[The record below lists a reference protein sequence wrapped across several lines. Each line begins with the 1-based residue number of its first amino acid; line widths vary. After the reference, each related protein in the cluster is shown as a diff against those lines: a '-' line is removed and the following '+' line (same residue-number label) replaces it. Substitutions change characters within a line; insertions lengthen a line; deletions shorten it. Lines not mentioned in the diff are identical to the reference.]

1 MEMPVLEER
10 EKTPVSVSVPIPSPP
25 PGEEEKVGV
34 EPREERAV
42 RERSPDLEVC
52 YIRRLILHR
61 SICLQAPCVP
71 LSACRS
77 KACIPYRA
85 QEEEETAVLH

>member
-1 MEMPVLEER
+1 MLEER

-42 RERSPDLEVC
+42 RGRSPDLEVC
-52 YIRRLILHR
+52 YIRRSVFILHR
-61 SICLQAPCVP
+61 SI
-71 LSACRS
+71 
-77 KACIPYRA
+77 
-85 QEEEETAVLH
+85 